1 MGKVVPSLVWHQV
14 AGGES
19 TMSKTAAVVVCYMMQ
34 CQLQGD
40 DKQETLSYGPAN
52 THADEAESSDY
63 CWHVS
68 KRSSNIVEPVGM

>member
-1 MGKVVPSLVWHQV
+1 MGEVVPSLVWHQV

-19 TMSKTAAVVVCYMMQ
+19 TMSMIAAVVVCYMMQ

-40 DKQETLSYGPAN
+40 DKQETLSSGPAN

-68 KRSSNIVEPVGM
+68 KRSSNIVETVGM